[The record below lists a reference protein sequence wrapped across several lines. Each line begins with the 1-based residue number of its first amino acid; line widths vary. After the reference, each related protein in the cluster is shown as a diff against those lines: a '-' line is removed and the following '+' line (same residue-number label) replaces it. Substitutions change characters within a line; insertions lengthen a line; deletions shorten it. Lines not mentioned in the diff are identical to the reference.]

1 MPLIHQEDAVE
12 VEEGL
17 RDGGEVFKAVWW
29 PNQYVE
35 VACELIAVN
44 VVLEFISDAYCPTS
58 DYAFIMTVDCY
69 LFRGNI
75 KFGDHGGIFEHVI
88 LEDMDAPDDILAAL
102 ILHLLSIA
110 R

>member
-1 MPLIHQEDAVE
+1 
-12 VEEGL
+12 
-17 RDGGEVFKAVWW
+17 
-29 PNQYVE
+29 
-35 VACELIAVN
+35 
-44 VVLEFISDAYCPTS
+44 
-58 DYAFIMTVDCY
+58 MTVDCY